1 MPASASCLRKR
12 SIASSYDDFMSAMI
26 PNYQLP
32 TTNYQTPNSQ
42 ATQLPSYPAT
52 QPPKYPATYCV
63 STAVSLPP
71 SENSHTLSPR
81 RDAANALPAESTTT
95 YCWPRCSKTLAGA
108 LTPAPVWNAH
118 SSEPLRESSAV
129 NRPSPRPMNST
140 PPAVA
145 TDPL

>member
-32 TTNYQTPNSQ
+32 NS
-42 ATQLPSYPAT
+42 QLPSHPTTQLPAT